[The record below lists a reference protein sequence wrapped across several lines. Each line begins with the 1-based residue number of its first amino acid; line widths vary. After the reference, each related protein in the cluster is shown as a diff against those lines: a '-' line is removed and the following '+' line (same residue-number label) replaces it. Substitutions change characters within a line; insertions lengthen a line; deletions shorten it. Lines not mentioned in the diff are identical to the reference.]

1 MKTIKQLFVQ
11 LALLATSLSLVACGG
26 AGAGATGAGTGGT
39 SGSGSTGLATL
50 TLAAFD
56 AAGASTHSIA
66 AGATA
71 KASALFKSS
80 TGAVI
85 PNALVT
91 FKLSSAT
98 LAVLSPAEGTA
109 LTDATGVASIDVNAL
124 APNPGGAFAIQAT
137 AVSGTVTATA
147 TDWTLNVGAAAVVV
161 SGASH
166 APASSASAPLQAGS
180 TVTVK
185 ANVTSSGNPVSSGV
199 ALTASSACITQGKA
213 EFTAIGVVGGVFTGS
228 YKNKGCLANPDTV
241 TLSQVGGNAS
251 TTLSIYTAAS
261 SLAEIRF
268 VAVSPSSSS
277 LVIKGGGGLGRVE
290 SGIVTFEL
298 LDNVQQPI
306 QGATVNFSLS
316 SSAGGLKLDAAS
328 GVSGV
333 DGKVS
338 ATVKSGTVPTPFVVS
353 AATAVT
359 VAGATSTLSANS
371 SVLNISV
378 GLPEQKNMSLGAVAA
393 NIEGLGYDGVTSAVT
408 ARLADFWGNKVADG
422 TTVNMITEGGVIGS
436 SSSGACTTV
445 DGACSLNLSSQSF
458 KPSDGRVSV
467 TAYAEGPISF
477 NDVSGV
483 GDFTAPGTVCYH
495 YGDPFV
501 DMNEDGVRTATLS
514 GLSGQYPNPSE
525 NFIPFVGNAYTPPAS
540 SVACGTVRGKTYIF
554 KQATFTFSG
563 SFMWGA
569 SAVSTS
575 SKRANMLSWPLDFA
589 QFTNRFY
596 GDVVTVSCGIQR
608 IPVQL
613 FDDNFNPMP
622 IDTTISVK
630 GSTSLGAVALS
641 IDKMPSTNAKGGIA
655 ASITLEGKCDPAVAP
670 ATGVVIPVGRTGEIV
685 IEATT
690 PKGNKSQVVIPTIY

>member
-1 MKTIKQLFVQ
+1 MNTIKQRLVQ
-11 LALLATSLSLVACGG
+11 LALVVASVSLVACGG
-26 AGAGATGAGTGGT
+26 AGAGATGAGGGGSSGTGT
-39 SGSGSTGLATL
+39 TGVATL
-50 TLAAFD
+50 TLAAVD
-56 AAGASTHSIA
+56 AAGATTHSIV
-66 AGATA
+66 AGATV
-71 KASALFKSS
+71 KAAALFKGA
-80 TGAVI
+80 TGAVV

-91 FKLSSAT
+91 FKLTSAT
-98 LAVLSPAEGTA
+98 LAVLSPLEGTA
-109 LTDATGVASIDVNAL
+109 LTDGSGVASIDVSAL

-137 AVSGTVTATA
+137 AVSGTVSATA
-147 TDWTLNVGAAAVVV
+147 TDWTMNVGAAALVV

-166 APASSASAPLQAGS
+166 APLSSAALPVQAGS
-180 TVTVK
+180 TVTIK
-185 ANVTSSGNPVSSGV
+185 ANVTSSGNPVTSGV
-199 ALTASSACITQGKA
+199 SFTASSACITQGKA
-213 EFTAIGVVGGVFTGS
+213 EFTAIGVVGGIFTGS
-228 YKNKGCLANPDTV
+228 YKNKGCLTNPDTV
-241 TLSQVGGNAS
+241 TLSQVGGSAS
-251 TTLSIYTAAS
+251 TTLLIYTAAS

-268 VAVSPSSSS
+268 VAVSPTSSS

-290 SGIVTFEL
+290 SGVVTFQL

-353 AATAVT
+353 ATTSVTAAGVAT
-359 VAGATSTLSANS
+359 TLAANS

-378 GLPEQKNMSLGAVAA
+378 GLPEQKNMSMAAVAA
-393 NIEGLGYDGVTSAVT
+393 NIEGLNYDGVTSAVT
-408 ARLADFWGNKVADG
+408 VRLADFWGNKVADG

-445 DGACSLNLSSQSF
+445 DGACSLDLSSQSF

-501 DMNEDGVRTATLS
+501 DMNEDGTRTAALT
-514 GLSGQYPNPSE
+514 GLNGQYPNPSE
-525 NFIPFVGNAYTPPAS
+525 NFIPFAGNTYTPPAS
-540 SVACGTVRGKTYIF
+540 SVACGTIRSKTYIF
-554 KQATFTFSG
+554 KQAVFTFSG
-563 SFMWGA
+563 SFVFGA
-569 SAVSTS
+569 SSVPTS
-575 SKRANMLSWPLDFA
+575 SKRANMLSWPLDLTKFPLG
-589 QFTNRFY
+589 FY
-596 GDVVTVSCGIQR
+596 GDVVTVGCGIQR

-613 FDDNFNPMP
+613 FDANFNPMP
-622 IDTTISVK
+622 IDTTFSVK

-641 IDKMPSTNAKGGIA
+641 IDKMPSTNAKGGIG
-655 ASITLEGKCDPAVAP
+655 ASITLEGKCDAAVAP
-670 ATGVVIPVGRTGEIV
+670 ATGVVIPVGKTGEIV
-685 IEATT
+685 IEAVT
-690 PKGNKSQVVIPTIY
+690 PKGNKSQVVIQTVY